1 VKARSSQTESQL
13 SVRNATEVLALNSR
27 VDAINRL
34 APPLSLLGEQFQST
48 HPRLKIVMLGPS
60 LTSSLGNGAAAM
72 YRGLV
77 RELTGRGHEV
87 LYLERASIGRR
98 TRRDWPKLTFG
109 RVEQYGSL
117 AELKSRYADSVRDA
131 EFVMVGSHISE
142 GIEIGEWV
150 TGSAQG
156 ATAFY
161 DLDSRGTLANLKK
174 GRASYI
180 SAALI
185 PRFRIYLS
193 FTGGPL
199 LQHFERQYGSS
210 MARPLYPSVDA
221 RLFFPEHSEIK
232 WDLGYLGPYN
242 AERQPPLERLFLEPA
257 RRRRED
263 RFIVA
268 GSQYPRS
275 VRWPKNVKR
284 IPLIPGARRRVFYNS
299 LRFTLSI
306 TPPGAVTIGFA
317 PSPRL
322 FEAAACGTPVITE
335 FWPGL
340 DTFFTPDEEI
350 LVSHSADETMIY
362 LDEIS
367 ELDRRRLGY
376 RARERVLAKHTTR
389 HRAAEL
395 EKYALEV
402 LKLSN
407 A

>member
-1 VKARSSQTESQL
+1 
-13 SVRNATEVLALNSR
+13 
-27 VDAINRL
+27 
-34 APPLSLLGEQFQST
+34 
-48 HPRLKIVMLGPS
+48 LKIVMFGPS

-77 RELTGRGHEV
+77 RELNGRGHDV
-87 LYLERASIGRR
+87 LYLERASNRR
-98 TRRDWPKLTFG
+98 HARRDWPKLTFG

-117 AELKSRYADSVRDA
+117 DELKTRYADAVRDA
-131 EFVMVGSHISE
+131 EFVIVGSHISE

-174 GRASYI
+174 GRPTYI
-180 SAALI
+180 SESLI
-185 PRFRIYLS
+185 PRYRMYLS
-193 FTGGPL
+193 SIGGPL
-199 LQHFERQYGSS
+199 LHQIETQYGSS

-221 RLFFPEHSEIK
+221 RLFFPEHSELK

-257 RRRRED
+257 RRRPEG

-284 IPLIPGARRRVFYNS
+284 IHLVPGARRRAFYNS

-306 TPPGAVTIGFA
+306 TPPGAVTTGFG

-350 LVSHSADETMIY
+350 LISHSADETMIY

-402 LKLSN
+402 LKLSV